1 MTRAK
6 KDDGGFKVKIALLL
20 WGLLVHWLATMAED
34 KVRELREKGLAK
46 DRAEAI
52 AALVEWFE
60 VILAGPWG
68 QALVRSIAVNI
79 AIPAVAKVFP
89 NDPSTGSWGGA

>member
-1 MTRAK
+1 MPSAK
-6 KDDGGFKVKIALLL
+6 DEGGLKVKIALIL
-20 WGLLVHWLATMAED
+20 WGLLVHWLSRMAED
-34 KVRELREKGLAK
+34 KVKEMREQGMAE

-52 AALVEWFE
+52 AGLVEWFE

-89 NDPSTGSWGGA
+89 NDPSTGDWGGA

>member
-1 MTRAK
+1 MPTAK
-6 KDDGGFKVKIALLL
+6 DEGGLKVKIALLL
-20 WGLLVHWLATMAED
+20 WGILVQWLAGMAEE
-34 KVRELREKGLAK
+34 KVRQLREQGMAE

-52 AALVEWFE
+52 AGLVEWFE

-68 QALVRSIAVNI
+68 QALVRSVAVHI

-89 NDPSTGSWGGA
+89 NDPSTGDWGGA

>member
-1 MTRAK
+1 MPGAK
-6 KDDGGFKVKIALLL
+6 KDGDSFSVKVALFL
-20 WGLLVHWLATMAED
+20 WGILVHWLSGMAEE
-34 KVRELREKGLAK
+34 KVRKLREQGLAE

-68 QALVRSIAVNI
+68 QALVRSVAVHI

-89 NDPSTGSWGGA
+89 NDPSTGGWGGA